1 MILLMVT
8 LIGTLGLGQTA
19 RPAQAGRQNP
29 LPINLIGIVINQGSP
44 EKSVCLLRST
54 APGGAAI
61 LAQAGDTVF
70 QIAVVQAIDPNDVF
84 LKNLATNGI
93 EILHFGERAGPA
105 GKPAPAPTPA
115 PLPAV
120 APDAPPEQERVI
132 PKSVIDHYRA
142 NLKDVLEAATAAPRL
157 RTVEGRSMI
166 DGFEIRSVKKGS
178 IVDQLG
184 FMPGDV
190 ILEVNGAK
198 LDGLDKVMS
207 AYQGS
212 REATRVEL
220 TVLRDGKTRTL
231 SFSQK

>member
-8 LIGTLGLGQTA
+8 LIGTLGLGQSA
-19 RPAQAGRQNP
+19 RPVSAGRQNP

-44 EKSVCLLRST
+44 EKSVCLLRSS
-54 APGGAAI
+54 APDGATI
-61 LAQAGDTVF
+61 LAQSGDTVF
-70 QIAVVQAIDPNDVF
+70 RIAVVQAIDPNDVF

-93 EILHFGERAGPA
+93 EVLQLREQAGPA
-105 GKPAPAPTPA
+105 GNPAPAPAPA
-115 PLPAV
+115 PVPAV

-132 PKSVIDHYRA
+132 PKSVVDHYRA
-142 NLKDVLEAATAAPRL
+142 NLKDFLEAATAVPRM
-157 RTVEGRSMI
+157 RTEEGRSMI

-184 FMPGDV
+184 FRAGDV

-198 LDGLDKVMS
+198 LDGLDKVVS
-207 AYQGS
+207 AYQGN

>member
-1 MILLMVT
+1 MILLLAALV
-8 LIGTLGLGQTA
+8 GTIGLGQSA
-19 RPAQAGRQNP
+19 RPMAPGSKNP
-29 LPINLIGIVINQGSP
+29 LPIDLIGIVINQGSP
-44 EKSVCLLRST
+44 EKSVCLLRSS
-54 APGGAAI
+54 APDGATI
-61 LAQAGDTVF
+61 LAQSGDTVF
-70 QIAVVQAIDPNDVF
+70 RIAVVQAIDPNDVF

-93 EILHFGERAGPA
+93 EVLHFGERAGPA
-105 GKPAPAPTPA
+105 AKPAPAPP
-115 PLPAV
+115 PLPPI

-132 PKSVIDHYRA
+132 PKSVVDHFRA
-142 NLKDVLEAATAAPRL
+142 NLKDVLDAATAAPRL

-184 FMPGDV
+184 FRAGDV

-198 LDGLDKVMS
+198 LDGLDKVVS